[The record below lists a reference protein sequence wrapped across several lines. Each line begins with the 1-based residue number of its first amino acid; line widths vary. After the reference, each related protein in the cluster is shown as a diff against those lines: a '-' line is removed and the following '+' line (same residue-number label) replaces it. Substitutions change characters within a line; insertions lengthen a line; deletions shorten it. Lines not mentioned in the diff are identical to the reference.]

1 MHAVDRK
8 LLTRGKMQTEN
19 KVQTADWVA
28 WENSQ
33 HFATPPLDPSWNDV
47 WNMSTEIPCWWHF
60 ASQIWVVLLIGK
72 GTFLANQVLY
82 PDLGSVTSSVWNFWA
97 CFSDVISW
105 ESQWWHL
112 KILDCLLR
120 LQTESIKRK
129 KTARNLG
136 LECRPSLKCT
146 CRGDFHS
153 FELWCSMKVLN
164 YRK

>member
-1 MHAVDRK
+1 MLVTFELKGLNRK
-8 LLTRGKMQTEN
+8 IVVFWIGCLL
-19 KVQTADWVA
+19 A

-33 HFATPPLDPSWNDV
+33 HLAMLLLVSPPNDV
-47 WNMSTEIPCWWHF
+47 WETSAEIPYWWRDTT
-60 ASQIWVVLLIGK
+60 QIWVVLLIGK

-164 YRK
+164 YRR